1 MKLAA
6 ILGESA
12 ASPWC
17 DRTICQTE
25 EAVYS
30 RMHENMYAM

>member
-1 MKLAA
+1 MKPAA

-12 ASPWC
+12 M
-17 DRTICQTE
+17 CQTE
-25 EAVYS
+25 ETVYS